1 MDDFWL
7 LAKCVPTLIKLS
19 VVADNIQTGYLPR
32 VLIFNLQES
41 SDCPLVI
48 LNEHTFGVSAV
59 AFSPD
64 NKYLASIGTPN
75 DGFLYVW
82 SINPRTGA
90 ARLHSSNKCT
100 SFIRSMVWMGN
111 NIITVGTRHVK
122 VWRVDS
128 GQSSSPSKQR
138 FSPEGLLLPSTAQST
153 AIKTLSGR
161 NCLLGALVETTFS
174 CVASIS
180 DDVAVVCSEKGDIC
194 LLDDNDGQKLIK
206 VGHAGF
212 AVTCISANIERRLIC
227 IGGRGAMKTI
237 GFDEVLKGNTPTE
250 SPSAISYLSS
260 SQLGSGTLYAI
271 ALATEI
277 CIAVNSEH
285 AITVSKI
292 GIISDAPTPLTAHCD
307 PVLGVRLLYQP
318 NTMAADFF
326 TWSSTGEVLFWDLQG
341 CRTGSMQIEIEQS
354 LVAEDGSPNQ
364 CQIIRSSPSASFFV
378 SGDKHGVLRILE
390 GIAHNCTLNT
400 KAHGSDIQDIAI
412 HEGEKSILVASCG
425 RDRTVQLFR
434 KRSEWTLLQTMD
446 EHTAACCSL
455 FFCDGGNSL
464 VSASTDRTIQIRQL
478 ASREVNG
485 QEVVAMIPTRVI
497 TLKASPVSM
506 TLSSTDRINNL
517 VVSLLD
523 RTIATYDL
531 ASGKLIN
538 SFRATDNEGNDAVV
552 MDALVMG
559 KPSPLPGRPT
569 ILAGVSS
576 TDKSVRIYDG
586 ITGTFVDREWG
597 HTSAVTDLALLE
609 SADLDKTTLIS
620 TGADGTIMI
629 WEVSPRSTSLPDVF
643 EPNGDAR
650 DESPTKE
657 ATSIRPPL
665 RRVLSKAELA
675 EFQRPSPASTPTGR
689 GSPPRSLRRKTSKYS
704 MSTQSPKPA
713 MPSIPAVTTA
723 FPPTTSQDLESRKGS
738 SRTRSRSP
746 PSSPKS
752 RVSRRPSLASL
763 EFRGRTKS
771 AGNFSE
777 FGTLNMATEQ
787 VCRTLRAYQ
796 KKLTTNELIRESL
809 LQELDQ
815 ELRLTAKALGEKTL
829 KTKAMSESVLAGL
842 LDQYSE
848 RLVSI
853 FDEKLRLSLST
864 NILDAGSALNGAAS
878 PSVIHSDTGRLE

>member
-1 MDDFWL
+1 
-7 LAKCVPTLIKLS
+7 
-19 VVADNIQTGYLPR
+19 
-32 VLIFNLQES
+32 
-41 SDCPLVI
+41 VI
-48 LNEHTFGVSAV
+48 LNEHTFGVSAI

-82 SINPRTGA
+82 SINQRTGS

-100 SFIRSMVWMGN
+100 SFIRSMIWMGN
-111 NIITVGTRHVK
+111 SIITVGTRHVK
-122 VWRVDS
+122 VWRVENS
-128 GQSSSPSKQR
+128 QSSSPSKQR
-138 FSPEGLLLPSTAQST
+138 FSPEGFPLLSAAQST
-153 AIKTLSGR
+153 AIKTLAGR
-161 NCLLGALVETTFS
+161 NCLLGVLVETTFS

-194 LLDDNDGQKLIK
+194 LLDDNAGQKLIK

-212 AVTCISANIERRLIC
+212 AVTCISTDTERRLIC
-227 IGGRGAMKTI
+227 IGGQGATKTI
-237 GFDEVLKGNTPTE
+237 GFDEVLKGNAIME
-250 SPSAISYLSS
+250 SSTSNSCLSS
-260 SQLGSGTLYAI
+260 SQLGAGTVYAI
-271 ALATEI
+271 ALTPEI
-277 CIAVNSEH
+277 CVSVNSEH
-285 AITVSKI
+285 AITVSKH
-292 GIISDAPTPLTAHCD
+292 GITSDIPNPLTAHCD
-307 PVLGVRLLYQP
+307 SVMGVELLCQP
-318 NTMAADFF
+318 NSMAADFF

-341 CRTGSMQIEIEQS
+341 GRTGSMQIEIEQS
-354 LVAEDGSPNQ
+354 LVTEDGSPNQ
-364 CQIIRSSPSASFFV
+364 CQIIRASPSAAFFV

-390 GIAHNCTLNT
+390 GITHDCTLNT
-400 KAHGSDIQDIAI
+400 KAHGSDIHDIAI

-434 KRSEWTLLQTMD
+434 KLSEWTLLQTMD

-455 FFCDGGNSL
+455 FFCDEGNML
-464 VSASTDRTIQIRQL
+464 VSASTDRTIQIRQI

-485 QEVVAMIPTRVI
+485 LEIVAMIPTRVI

-506 TLSSTDRINNL
+506 TLCSTDRINSF

-531 ASGKLIN
+531 ASGKLVN

-559 KPSPLPGRPT
+559 KQSSVPGRPT

-609 SADLDKTTLIS
+609 SADLERTTLIS

-629 WEVSPRSTSLPDVF
+629 WGVSPRSLSLPDMF
-643 EPNGDAR
+643 EPSCDAR
-650 DESPTKE
+650 DESPTKD
-657 ATSIRPPL
+657 ATSTRPPL

-689 GSPPRSLRRKTSKYS
+689 GSPPRSIRRKTSKYS
-704 MSTQSPKPA
+704 MSTQSPKPT
-713 MPSIPAVTTA
+713 MPPIPAVPNA
-723 FPPTTSQDLESRKGS
+723 FPPIISQEVELRKDS

-746 PSSPKS
+746 PPSPKS
-752 RVSRRPSLASL
+752 RISRRPSLASL

-853 FDEKLRLSLST
+853 FDEKLRLSLSP
-864 NILDAGSALNGAAS
+864 NLSDAGSTLNGTAS
-878 PSVIHSDTGRLE
+878 SSVIHSDKGRLE

>member
-1 MDDFWL
+1 
-7 LAKCVPTLIKLS
+7 
-19 VVADNIQTGYLPR
+19 
-32 VLIFNLQES
+32 
-41 SDCPLVI
+41 
-48 LNEHTFGVSAV
+48 
-59 AFSPD
+59 
-64 NKYLASIGTPN
+64 
-75 DGFLYVW
+75 
-82 SINPRTGA
+82 
-90 ARLHSSNKCT
+90 
-100 SFIRSMVWMGN
+100 MGN
-111 NIITVGTRHVK
+111 SIITVGTRHVK

-138 FSPEGLLLPSTAQST
+138 FSPEGLPLPSTVQPT
-153 AIKTLSGR
+153 AIKTLPGR
-161 NCLLGALVETTFS
+161 NCLLGVLVETTFS
-174 CVASIS
+174 CVVSIS

-237 GFDEVLKGNTPTE
+237 GFDELLKGNSHVD
-250 SPSAISYLSS
+250 SPGANSYLSS
-260 SQLGSGTLYAI
+260 SQLGSGTLCAI
-271 ALATEI
+271 ALTTEV

-285 AITVSKI
+285 AITVSKNDLV
-292 GIISDAPTPLTAHCD
+292 SDTPTPLTGHRD
-307 PVLGVRLLYQP
+307 PVLGVRLLCQP
-318 NTMAADFF
+318 NNMAADFF

-341 CRTGSMQIEIEQS
+341 TRIGSMQIEIEQS
-354 LVAEDGSPNQ
+354 LISEDGSPNQ
-364 CQIIRSSPSASFFV
+364 CQIIRASPSAAFFV

-390 GIAHNCTLNT
+390 GTAHDCTLNI

-434 KRSEWTLLQTMD
+434 KVSDWTLLQTMD

-455 FFCDGGNSL
+455 FFCDGGNTL
-464 VSASTDRTIQIRQL
+464 VSASADRTIQIRQL

-485 QEVVAMIPTRVI
+485 QEIVAMIPTRVI

-506 TLSSTDRINNL
+506 TLSLSDRISNL

-523 RTIATYDL
+523 RTIANYDL

-559 KPSPLPGRPT
+559 KPSSLPGRPT
-569 ILAGVSS
+569 ILAGVSG

-586 ITGTFVDREWG
+586 TTGTFVDREWG

-609 SADLDKTTLIS
+609 SADLEKTTLIS
-620 TGADGTIMI
+620 TGADGTVMI
-629 WEVSPRSTSLPDVF
+629 WEVSPRPPSLPDVF
-643 EPNGDAR
+643 EPNSDSR

-657 ATSIRPPL
+657 ATSTRPPL

-675 EFQRPSPASTPTGR
+675 EFQRASPASTPTGR

-704 MSTQSPKPA
+704 MSAQSPKPTIPP
-713 MPSIPAVTTA
+713 MPVPTA
-723 FPPTTSQDLESRKGS
+723 FPQSTSQDSESRKGL

-746 PSSPKS
+746 PPSPKS

-796 KKLTTNELIRESL
+796 KKLSTSELIKESL

-864 NILDAGSALNGAAS
+864 NISDAGSTLSGTTS
-878 PSVIHSDTGRLE
+878 PSITHIETRRLE